1 MEVIRPRF
9 SISGW
14 LTSIA
19 LVIILVFLL
28 QLAIRTLHSGQSSF
42 FGIFILSIILGASIF
57 FLLIYPTMRYELR
70 TDALWLICGPFHW
83 KIPYS
88 EIKEI
93 IKTDLRYHP
102 TSTGWK
108 LPGYTIGKV
117 YYADRGNVRMCATG
131 MCKNIILIKTDEGLF
146 GLTPRDETRFI
157 LSLKARL
164 R

>member
-1 MEVIRPRF
+1 
-9 SISGW
+9 
-14 LTSIA
+14 
-19 LVIILVFLL
+19 L
-28 QLAIRTLHSGQSSF
+28 QLEPYILDKVHF

-117 YYADRGNVRMCATG
+117 YYIEEMCG
-131 MCKNIILIKTDEGLF
+131 CVPQGCVKI
-146 GLTPRDETRFI
+146 
-157 LSLKARL
+157 
-164 R
+164 